1 MLLEKWQVGIC
12 TSTYEEYF
20 LSGTI
25 PDLCESHD
33 FNTVSNKDV
42 VQNRI
47 QTEQDVIIEE
57 PEPQTNIVETPLP
70 QEPETNTDLQN
81 NQEAEEQD
89 FSSQDTNN
97 KPTENAVTNNVNT
110 GNSLDTVTNEETSL
124 PPPQNQTSNTVSNEN
139 SGQTDETTGIEDEE
153 GLNNNVVN

>member
-1 MLLEKWQVGIC
+1 MLLVKWQVGIC

-33 FNTVSNKDV
+33 FNTVSNKEV

-57 PEPQTNIVETPLP
+57 PEPQANTVETPLP
-70 QEPETNTDLQN
+70 QAPAETDSQN
-81 NQEAEEQD
+81 NQEIEEQD
-89 FSSQDTNN
+89 FSSQNTNN

>member
-1 MLLEKWQVGIC
+1 MLLVKWQVGIC

-33 FNTVSNKDV
+33 FNTVSNKEV

-57 PEPQTNIVETPLP
+57 PETQANTVETPLSQAP
-70 QEPETNTDLQN
+70 AETDSQN
-81 NQEAEEQD
+81 NQEIEEQD
-89 FSSQDTNN
+89 FSSQNTNN

>member
-1 MLLEKWQVGIC
+1 MLLVKWQVGIC

-33 FNTVSNKDV
+33 FNTVSNKEV

-57 PEPQTNIVETPLP
+57 PEPQANTVETPLP
-70 QEPETNTDLQN
+70 QAPAETDSQN
-81 NQEAEEQD
+81 NQEIEEQD
-89 FSSQDTNN
+89 FSSQNTNN

-110 GNSLDTVTNEETSL
+110 GNSLDNTRKKLSEICQKVLTKVAKSHILYTQGETCIVL
-124 PPPQNQTSNTVSNEN
+124 
-139 SGQTDETTGIEDEE
+139 GIEKIPQ
-153 GLNNNVVN
+153 

>member
-1 MLLEKWQVGIC
+1 MLLVKWQVGIC

-33 FNTVSNKDV
+33 FNTVSNKEV

-57 PEPQTNIVETPLP
+57 PEPQANTVETPLP
-70 QEPETNTDLQN
+70 QAPAETDSQN
-81 NQEAEEQD
+81 NQEIEEKD
-89 FSSQDTNN
+89 FSSQNTNN